1 MTSRSFPTVLL
12 ATLVFAAVTA
22 RPVRA
27 QETLPPGT
35 PIGEAIAADI
45 TEAGVNY
52 IASQFLDLIPPD
64 LIIGSIPA
72 QELIDLWVCTEN
84 FWIDNLVVHTVINSV
99 TVDGQ
104 VDALVLNVDLDLWL
118 NDPSDT
124 ATVYL
129 DGCIDYVC
137 NLHTTPAN
145 VVISLPVTLAIAQ
158 DDNGDDF
165 IDIEFG
171 ALSHN
176 IQAALAG
183 AIYMTGCPIG
193 DIDAWLNDN
202 LGFSTFDLVVG
213 QFVSTIETQI
223 TDALADLEVTGEDA
237 LKALWISDT
246 TDILDTSLT
255 YELHPSAVDHND
267 NGLRLVLA
275 GRTLADPAQC
285 VAQWAGDGSL
295 FTNGPLPP
303 MTVSVPSNN
312 AVYHLGALLAD
323 DFANQAMWN
332 LWNGGVMCFVIRD
345 GDVSGFAIDTT
356 LFGLVGG
363 SDDPELFEDFFPFGP
378 APMVIRTLPEVPP
391 VVTFDGPNDINVRV
405 ESLHVQFVP
414 MILDRF
420 SNLVQ
425 VAIDID
431 AGVDLSVADDGALA
445 IDIFLDTDNLNPRV
459 TYNELDPESNAV
471 VEANFGTLV
480 NAVINLVGGS
490 LLEGMKIALPTFGG
504 PAGDDDDSATAGDD
518 DDSAAPILPM
528 ALTSV
533 DVYCEGDPS
542 LARAQSG
549 SWEFLVTLEGY
560 ASEVKLFMWDGF
572 GIDGNNPT
580 IHFQDDNQPWELSNT
595 DYSDKLGQ
603 WDEYAIGTGDT
614 DVVGANVPDLEIH
627 QTIADAEAANGT
639 IMDCYDA
646 NSQPNVENHN
656 YMVCATDF
664 YDATNNQCWLCGDD
678 LGDGVFWMGAI
689 HQPGGDYE
697 VGVWTDPADNTV
709 YEVTSDI
716 TTDADACI
724 RTSTQL

>member
-518 DDSAAPILPM
+518 DDSAAMGL
-528 ALTSV
+528 
-533 DVYCEGDPS
+533 G
-542 LARAQSG
+542 
-549 SWEFLVTLEGY
+549 LVTLDVEPVGLSSSLLDFMGAY
-560 ASEVKLFMWDGF
+560 MLLGPSNGGESSGGCGDCGGAGGCGDCAGGGGCGDCGGCNIEEELAGQGCSGQGSEQPSDLGCQGCRLGNGVHRISKNHWRLVLTPDG
-572 GIDGNNPT
+572 
-580 IHFQDDNQPWELSNT
+580 ELSEHPLP
-595 DYSDKLGQ
+595 KHRHG
-603 WDEYAIGTGDT
+603 G
-614 DVVGANVPDLEIH
+614 VHPANLLLVLIPMVLVRRRR
-627 QTIADAEAANGT
+627 TTREA
-639 IMDCYDA
+639 
-646 NSQPNVENHN
+646 
-656 YMVCATDF
+656 
-664 YDATNNQCWLCGDD
+664 
-678 LGDGVFWMGAI
+678 
-689 HQPGGDYE
+689 
-697 VGVWTDPADNTV
+697 
-709 YEVTSDI
+709 
-716 TTDADACI
+716 
-724 RTSTQL
+724 